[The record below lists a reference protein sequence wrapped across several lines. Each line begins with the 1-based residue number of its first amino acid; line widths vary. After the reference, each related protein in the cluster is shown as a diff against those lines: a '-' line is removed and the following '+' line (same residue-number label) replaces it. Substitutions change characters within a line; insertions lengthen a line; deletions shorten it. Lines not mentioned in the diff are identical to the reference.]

1 MQVQPQTWR
10 YTEQLLGARVQ
21 PTADGNIRIG
31 VAYLRQMLREFGGD
45 RRRALAAY
53 YQGPR
58 AVREVGLYASSERYV
73 ATVLAL
79 ARRM

>member
-1 MQVQPQTWR
+1 
-10 YTEQLLGARVQ
+10 
-21 PTADGNIRIG
+21 
-31 VAYLRQMLREFGGD
+31 MLREFGGN

-58 AVREVGLYASSERYV
+58 AVRELGLYASSERYV